1 MFSHR
6 TAVRPE
12 TSDTGDDV
20 EAITAVVTALA
31 AATDLQEAVVAAM
44 TAVREAFGYA
54 YASHWVVDPAV
65 GALRF
70 SSESGSVSPEF
81 AAVTATATF
90 AKGVGLSGRA
100 WATGDLV
107 FTSDLGSVTDCVRAP
122 VAQRVGVRSGI
133 CFPLVGDGVVT
144 GTMDF
149 FCMKE
154 LAPDP
159 RRLRTLRCVGT
170 LVSQTIARFAA
181 VEADV
186 ETARDVAAVTAVL
199 QQLTTTTDAD
209 AALSIALDT
218 IRTGFGWAYGSF
230 WRVDPTAGVLRFGRE
245 SGDAGPEFRAVT
257 LSATFAPGVG
267 LSGRT
272 WRSRDLVS
280 VPDLG
285 KMTDCVRAP
294 VAQRAGVR
302 SGVCLPIVCG
312 GEVIGTMDF
321 FATATIVL
329 SAGREAALRNT
340 AHLLGQALDRIAGTE
355 RLAAAGRELVA
366 SIEEVERNVLSAT
379 TVATEGRTLAAAA
392 NRAVALLGESS
403 QQVGQVAHTIGGI
416 AAQTNLLALN
426 ATIEAARAGEA
437 GRGFAVVAGEVKE
450 LARETAAATT
460 DVGDRIGAIQE
471 QVDAV
476 VASLA
481 SIGGVIETINE
492 TQAVIGGVLTEQAA
506 VTPGDP
512 GLTRRGRIVGSVPDR
527 QEPLRDRRRDLPLH
541 RGHRPAR
548 RGPGRAPRLPA
559 RARRLRVAA
568 AVGPVRGRRPRGCAA
583 GVPRRRRGPGAGV
596 AGRRPVRRPR
606 GGRRD
611 DARRVGPGAR
621 FPDRRALTADTGP
634 VVRPGPLRWLW
645 YALGGGL
652 PARHRSWVLH
662 DTTTRTWALRHVVRA
677 MVQLAIPIT
686 LVLTLVPGRSGS
698 AAWRRWAAS
707 RSG

>member
-1 MFSHR
+1 VFASRAAR
-6 TAVRPE
+6 TVDPEPTDAGSDVDAV
-12 TSDTGDDV
+12 
-20 EAITAVVTALA
+20 TAVVTALA
-31 AATDLQEAVVAAM
+31 SATDLQGAVVAAM

-54 YASHWVVDPAV
+54 YASHWVVDPAD
-65 GALRF
+65 GALHF

-81 AAVTATATF
+81 AAVTARATF
-90 AKGVGLSGRA
+90 PKGVGLSGRA

-133 CFPLVGDGVVT
+133 CFPLVSDGVVT

-154 LAPDP
+154 LTPDP

-170 LVSQTIARFAA
+170 LVSQSIARFAA
-181 VEADV
+181 VEADRK
-186 ETARDVAAVTAVL
+186 TAQDVSAVTAVL
-199 QQLTTTTDAD
+199 QQLTTATDAD
-209 AALSIALDT
+209 EALRIALDT
-218 IRTGFGWAYGSF
+218 VRTGFGWAYGSF
-230 WRVDPTAGVLRFGRE
+230 WRVDAAAGVLRFERE

-257 LSATFAPGVG
+257 LAATFAPGVG

-272 WRSRDLVS
+272 WHSRDLLF

-285 KMTDCVRAP
+285 EMTDCVRAP

-302 SGVCLPIVCG
+302 SGVCLPVVCG

-321 FATATIVL
+321 FATWTMVL
-329 SAGREAALRNT
+329 SPGREAALRNT
-340 AHLLGQALDRIAGTE
+340 AYLLGQALDRIAATE
-355 RLAAAGRELVA
+355 RLAAAGAELVA

-379 TVATEGRTLAAAA
+379 TVATEGRSLAEAA

-460 DVGDRIGAIQE
+460 DVGDRISAIQE

-492 TQAVIGGVLTEQAA
+492 TQAVIGGVLTEQVA
-506 VTPGDP
+506 VT
-512 GLTRRGRIVGSVPDR
+512 RAIVG
-527 QEPLRDRRRDLPLH
+527 
-541 RGHRPAR
+541 
-548 RGPGRAPRLPA
+548 
-559 RARRLRVAA
+559 
-568 AVGPVRGRRPRGCAA
+568 
-583 GVPRRRRGPGAGV
+583 
-596 AGRRPVRRPR
+596 
-606 GGRRD
+606 
-611 DARRVGPGAR
+611 
-621 FPDRRALTADTGP
+621 
-634 VVRPGPLRWLW
+634 
-645 YALGGGL
+645 
-652 PARHRSWVLH
+652 
-662 DTTTRTWALRHVVRA
+662 
-677 MVQLAIPIT
+677 
-686 LVLTLVPGRSGS
+686 
-698 AAWRRWAAS
+698 
-707 RSG
+707 